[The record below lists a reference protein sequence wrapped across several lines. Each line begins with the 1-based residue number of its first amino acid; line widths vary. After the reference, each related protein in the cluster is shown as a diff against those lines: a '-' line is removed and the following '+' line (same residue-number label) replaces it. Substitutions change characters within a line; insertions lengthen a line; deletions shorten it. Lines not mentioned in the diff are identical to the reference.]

1 VGFDIHMLFIA
12 IGTPSVKLLD
22 KPAADCYGHG

>member
-1 VGFDIHMLFIA
+1 MFIA
-12 IGTPSVKLLD
+12 TGRPPVKLLD